1 MATGAALTPDIVLSW
16 PTPNYVDPV
25 SQKVSIEAAVYA
37 MTITMI
43 CFVAARLYVRGN
55 QKSGIATDDWIMVA
69 AAISNTAT
77 SACLLVL
84 TTKGLGRHLYD
95 VKMEWLVPFAKL
107 NLASLTLYTVSIT
120 LTKISV
126 CMTYLQLFP
135 SRTNRI
141 FCWTMITYQSLWCV
155 ITSVLYILQCIPIE
169 SLWDPSITDKTC
181 LDSHKL
187 LTANAALG
195 IVSDFLIFLWP
206 VAPLWKV
213 KLPLSQRVHLVAVF
227 SFGVLTCVGGIL
239 KAVWIQDHFKTWD
252 ATWVGS
258 RITIALCIEYNVG
271 TMSGCLPC
279 LRPLLKMVAPNF
291 FAGSSAARPSGYPT
305 SSGRGSWRK
314 SHFGSKNANSVK
326 LGSTGPSEYDD
337 THELTDA
344 KNLGVPRIRI
354 ADGRRASQVGNNTV
368 PLPDIQVTK
377 DMYIRD
383 GNDSSH
389 IMINDTTSEE
399 WIMKD
404 DSHR

>member
-37 MTITMI
+37 ITITMI

-55 QKSGIATDDWIMVA
+55 QKSGIATDDWIM
-69 AAISNTAT
+69 ISNTAT
-77 SACLLVL
+77 SVCLLIL

-95 VKMEWLVPFAKL
+95 VKIEWLVPFAKL

-141 FCWTMITYQSLWCV
+141 FCWTMITYQSLC
-155 ITSVLYILQCIPIE
+155 PIE

-195 IVSDFLIFLWP
+195 VVSDFLIFLWP

-239 KAVWIQDHFKTWD
+239 KAVWIQDHFKT
-252 ATWVGS
+252 
-258 RITIALCIEYNVG
+258 
-271 TMSGCLPC
+271 GCLPC

-291 FAGSSAARPSGYPT
+291 FAGSSAARPNGYPT

-314 SHFGSKNANSVK
+314 SHFGSKNANSVQ

-354 ADGRRASQVGNNTV
+354 ADGKRASQVGNNTV

-383 GNDSSH
+383 GNDSPH

>member
-37 MTITMI
+37 ITITMI

-55 QKSGIATDDWIMVA
+55 QKSGIATDDWIM
-69 AAISNTAT
+69 ISNTAT
-77 SACLLVL
+77 SVCLLIL

-95 VKMEWLVPFAKL
+95 VKIEWLVPFAKL

-126 CMTYLQLFP
+126 
-135 SRTNRI
+135 
-141 FCWTMITYQSLWCV
+141 
-155 ITSVLYILQCIPIE
+155 
-169 SLWDPSITDKTC
+169 
-181 LDSHKL
+181 
-187 LTANAALG
+187 
-195 IVSDFLIFLWP
+195 
-206 VAPLWKV
+206 
-213 KLPLSQRVHLVAVF
+213 
-227 SFGVLTCVGGIL
+227 
-239 KAVWIQDHFKTWD
+239 
-252 ATWVGS
+252 WVGS

-291 FAGSSAARPSGYPT
+291 FAGSSAARPNGYPT

-314 SHFGSKNANSVK
+314 SHFGSKNANSVQ

-354 ADGRRASQVGNNTV
+354 ADGKRASQVGNNTV

-383 GNDSSH
+383 GNDSPH